1 MFDRAGT
8 SCSSAS
14 GKEINGGKTAPAT
27 LPSSDKTGSTLPAIL
42 NLLTSGNPG
51 FMTFSFFFFLFLLES
66 FPSGLKNETQR
77 NGKAGREL
85 MLFPK
90 KYYTNMQ
97 KQRQPLEILTFL
109 LQMSTNGSAELLSKY
124 NNRYS
129 ETILAFF
136 SESSS

>member
-14 GKEINGGKTAPAT
+14 GKEINGGKTDPAT

-42 NLLTSGNPG
+42 LNLLKSGNLG
-51 FMTFSFFFFLFLLES
+51 FMTFSFFFLFLLES

-77 NGKAGREL
+77 NGKAGWEL
-85 MLFPK
+85 MLFLK

-97 KQRQPLEILTFL
+97 KQR
-109 LQMSTNGSAELLSKY
+109 
-124 NNRYS
+124 
-129 ETILAFF
+129 
-136 SESSS
+136 